1 MVAAL
6 AVLLAVL
13 PVALAYSNTAP
24 IVAWTSHRSAAL
36 ETLPSGLKSG
46 AALSYLL
53 ANNGACDSDAIVV
66 VEHPGL
72 HASDLRN
79 LSPSSPLSLALRDS
93 PSSRQYPYV
102 PVDGDDVSV
111 IVETVSSRC
120 KSRLVTLTP
129 GQPSTTLSPS
139 EKYVINMRL
148 PHLEGMALDRHA
160 SLSQHIDSLFELE
173 LSNIATSFPNH
184 LVLYS
189 GSTSALDKR
198 QLPAQT
204 VKTAA
209 AVAPSGGILKR
220 YQLLTPALI
229 SVLLVTL
236 FVLFPLLFLGITA
249 LSSIQSPL
257 RVEAPK
263 GYSDRERK
271 NQ

>member
-6 AVLLAVL
+6 TVLLAAL
-13 PVALAYSNTAP
+13 PVALAFSDTAP

-53 ANNGACDSDAIVV
+53 ANNGACESDAIVV

-79 LSPSSPLSLALRDS
+79 LSPSSPLSLVLRDS

-102 PVDGDDVSV
+102 SVSPDDVSV

-120 KSRLVTLTP
+120 KSRLVTFTP
-129 GQPSTTLSPS
+129 GQPSTTLSPG

-148 PHLEGMALDRHA
+148 PHLEGMALDRHT
-160 SLSQHIDSLFELE
+160 SLSQHIESLFELE
-173 LSNIATSFPNH
+173 LSNIAASFPNH

-198 QLPAQT
+198 QSPAQT
-204 VKTAA
+204 VKTVAA
-209 AVAPSGGILKR
+209 APSGGILKR

>member
-1 MVAAL
+1 M
-6 AVLLAVL
+6 
-13 PVALAYSNTAP
+13 
-24 IVAWTSHRSAAL
+24 
-36 ETLPSGLKSG
+36 
-46 AALSYLL
+46 
-53 ANNGACDSDAIVV
+53 
-66 VEHPGL
+66 
-72 HASDLRN
+72 
-79 LSPSSPLSLALRDS
+79 ALRDS
-93 PSSRQYPYV
+93 PSSRQYAYV
-102 PVDGDDVSV
+102 SVDSDDVSV

-148 PHLEGMALDRHA
+148 PHVEGMALDRHT
-160 SLSQHIDSLFELE
+160 SLSQHSECLRSFCGTVSNVYCLLVDSLFELE
-173 LSNIATSFPNH
+173 LSNIAASFPKH

-189 GSTSALDKR
+189 GSTSTLHKR
-198 QLPAQT
+198 QSPAQT
-204 VKTAA
+204 VKAA
-209 AVAPSGGILKR
+209 APPVASGGILKR